1 MNSENAFARADSKL
15 ATTSNDN
22 DTTVAAATAQISVW
36 DAAASPPPETSVV
49 PKSARGSPPG
59 NERVHQVI
67 HRRGL
72 CSAVPD
78 STVLTPVRRSDQG
91 SSKGQEI
98 SVYTNHFH
106 VDIYDTITSQYDID
120 IVMIDRFDKLRVT
133 QTKKDRWEIDLRKGT
148 EMKIFQWKKLALV
161 RQDRIENIYDF
172 IKKKINIRPREI
184 VRIIET
190 LFKQRSRNELISI
203 RNQFYD
209 RHRQLED
216 LSNGRGIVKG
226 FHQALF
232 LTQGSLTL
240 NINLAFTYFYM
251 PLNFVGFASKHL
263 QKDITKDL

>member
-1 MNSENAFARADSKL
+1 MKIGLSRADSKL

-59 NERVHQVI
+59 NERFCSAFPTVHQVI
-67 HRRGL
+67 LRRGL

-91 SSKGQEI
+91 GSKGQEI

-133 QTKKDRWEIDLRKGT
+133 QKKRPLGT
-148 EMKIFQWKKLALV
+148 LV

-232 LTQGSLTL
+232 PTQGSLTL